1 MALMIRVGLYGSYW
15 GDTPDTSHALS
26 YEQEQLNATYIWQSL
41 GRRGWTKN
49 AVAAMLG
56 NMQSESSI
64 NPGRWEGNVVG
75 GDPYQHGYGLVQ
87 WTPYTKYTEWAP
99 QNGYSDYS
107 EMDANLARIE
117 YEVANEIQWIATS
130 AYPMTFAEF
139 KASEDSPYNLA
150 MAFLANYERP
160 ADPDQ
165 PQRGE
170 QAQAWFEYLGGIT
183 PTKKK
188 EHHFKFVFT
197 QGRRRRILNG

>member
-1 MALMIRVGLYGSYW
+1 MALMIRVGLYGQYW
-15 GDTPDTSHALS
+15 GDTPDSSHALT
-26 YEQEQLNATYIWQSL
+26 YDQECINANYIWQSL

-64 NPGRWEGNVVG
+64 NPGRWEGNNVG
-75 GDPYQHGYGLVQ
+75 VGPGYGLVQ
-87 WTPYTKYTEWAP
+87 WTPYTKYTQWAP
-99 QNGYSDYS
+99 GAGYGDYS

-117 YEVANEIQWIATS
+117 YEVANGLQWIPTS
-130 AYPMTFAEF
+130 AYPMTFQDF
-139 KASEDSPYNLA
+139 KESTDSAYNLA

-160 ADPDQ
+160 ADPNQ
-165 PQRGE
+165 PQRGD

-188 EHHFKFVFT
+188 KHHFKFVLT
-197 QGRRRRILNG
+197 QGRRRRQRNG